1 MVGERAGLPRC
12 GYPDAVT
19 PAARGAAP
27 ALRRAMKSHFCRL
40 KPAPAVPAARRDG
53 RDPAR
58 VCGAGRHRDCPAG
71 VAQSPV
77 PASPAGGA
85 PRPGPAFPAER
96 LSGHEHPWDFRGR
109 KKKKSR
115 SRLPAIREKFGNTA
129 TAGSER
135 GRYAEMRAGL
145 RSSEQPGRA
154 GARRGRRYG
163 SAGAQSAQF
172 RCGTDLLPSALW
184 PP

>member
-1 MVGERAGLPRC
+1 MRLPRC
-12 GYPDAVT
+12 GYSGSTRCGSGSPPSYEIPFLPTQTRAGRPRSAPRWTRSGPGV
-19 PAARGAAP
+19 RG
-27 ALRRAMKSHFCRL
+27 R
-40 KPAPAVPAARRDG
+40 PAPGLPRR
-53 RDPAR
+53 
-58 VCGAGRHRDCPAG
+58 
-71 VAQSPV
+71 
-77 PASPAGGA
+77 GGTE
-85 PRPGPAFPAER
+85 PRPRVPCRGSAQTRPRVPCRAALGPRTPVGFPWE
-96 LSGHEHPWDFRGR
+96 

-145 RSSEQPGRA
+145 RSSGQPGRA